1 MIAIR
6 MRFLAGRL
14 HATPWGHHVNEGVV
28 EYPPSL
34 FRLLR
39 SLIATARRACLNEVT
54 EEQLRR
60 IVAALRT
67 PPEFHLPQA
76 VVAHTRHYDN
86 AHGTPKKQTDGKIKV
101 IDIPFF
107 FDTFVALRPQD
118 ELSWIWREANL
129 DEADRVALT
138 TLLTA
143 LGTFGRA
150 ESWCEAELL
159 GDGELDGLSA
169 SLEVNSLPFDS
180 TTSLRGQETLRLLM
194 PHQELD
200 ADKLMEVLETDT
212 SAMRKNKQLEPTGT
226 HWVTYAR
233 PAGILTPGRF
243 RRERPKSKTKTVTA
257 AHYALDSTVLPLA
270 QDALPFAEQVR
281 RALIRNR
288 VDTSHSEVITGKHHD
303 GTPLDGHEHA
313 HYFPTDEDHDG
324 RIDHITIYA
333 ARGFDD
339 ADLEALGSLRTIF
352 RSGNRPEVK
361 MVLTGLGGEDLLSE
375 VSIFS
380 EARRWRSV
388 SPFSLPRFPNR
399 GVGKPPRPR
408 DLPEG
413 QLVRELKNRGL
424 PEPVSIKR
432 IEGYQVEG
440 RTPVRWLEFHTTRYN
455 GTKGNGL
462 AGFEIEFA
470 EPVRGPIALGF
481 ACHFGLGLFLPF

>member
-76 VVAHTRHYDN
+76 TVAHTRHYDN
-86 AHGTPKKQTDGKIKV
+86 AHGKPKKQTDGKITV
-101 IDIPFF
+101 VDIPFF
-107 FDTFVALRPQD
+107 FDTFVALGPQD
-118 ELSWIWREANL
+118 ELSWVWREANL

-159 GDGELDGLSA
+159 GDGEVDGLSA
-169 SLEVNSLPFDS
+169 SLEINSLPFDS
-180 TTSLRGQETLRLLM
+180 TTSLSGQETIRLLM
-194 PHQELD
+194 PHEELD
-200 ADKLMEVLETDT
+200 ADKLMKVLETDT

-233 PAGILTPGRF
+233 PAGILTTRRF
-243 RRERPKSKTKTVTA
+243 RRERTKSKTKTVTA
-257 AHYALDSTVLPLA
+257 ARYALDSTVLPLA

-288 VDTSHSEVITGKHHD
+288 TDTSHSEAITGKTSD
-303 GTPLDGHEHA
+303 GIPLEGHEHA
-313 HYFPTDEDHDG
+313 HYFATDEDLDG
-324 RIDHITIYA
+324 RLDHITIYSP
-333 ARGFDD
+333 RGFDPG
-339 ADLEALGSLRTIF
+339 DLEALGSLSTIF
-352 RSGNRPEVK
+352 RHGNRPDVR
-361 MVLTGLGGEDLLSE
+361 MVLTGLGGQEMLSQ
-375 VSIFS
+375 VPIFG
-380 EARRWRSV
+380 EARRWRLLRSRCRA
-388 SPFSLPRFPNR
+388 SLIA
-399 GVGKPPRPR
+399 
-408 DLPEG
+408 EG
-413 QLVRELKNRGL
+413 ASR
-424 PEPVSIKR
+424 
-432 IEGYQVEG
+432 
-440 RTPVRWLEFHTTRYN
+440 
-455 GTKGNGL
+455 
-462 AGFEIEFA
+462 
-470 EPVRGPIALGF
+470 RGPVISPKLNSSGNCAHVDWPSRFRSNASKAITSKAGRWCDGSNSIRPDTTGRR
-481 ACHFGLGLFLPF
+481 ATA